1 MECILINNNIILKS
15 KQLAL
20 YTSIYVSKFLW
31 VENLEGEEE
40 TEAREAMS
48 ESIEGIEYL
57 LKVLKL
63 DFNKA
68 AFEES
73 LASHNRDSLTDE
85 ITWFFKNDIF
95 SKQLNLKYGKYAE
108 LVYMITILTAFNKG
122 IVSSLAMDVS
132 YEFLS
137 DDTEEEH
144 RWIEM
149 LNESK
154 NSFSAYLNFIN
165 LNKYNIQ
172 NFIPE
177 LSPMLYDINL
187 IDINNEEITNENS
200 DTHLEYF
207 ESVDEILNR
216 GLNALSPYYFI
227 QLDRLERGKTLIN
240 NLLECKPG
248 KGKKNWQDYEEI
260 CIKILNFLFVPPFSE
275 VKEQSRTE
283 SGDTRRDGVLPNNKF
298 TGFWEVIRHEFQSK
312 HIICEF
318 KNYAADVGKDQ
329 LNQLRIYLSRPT
341 VGRFGMLFLRKKPS
355 KKLLEA
361 RKRAYEESNILILLL
376 DDETVVEMIKMA
388 IYADSAEEVLEN
400 LKIQFELT
408 Y

>member
-1 MECILINNNIILKS
+1 MINNNVILKS

-20 YTSIYVSKFLW
+20 YTSMYVSKFFWLDS
-31 VENLEGEEE
+31 LEGDEK
-40 TEAREAMS
+40 TEALEVMS

-63 DFNKA
+63 NFDKVTFQ
-68 AFEES
+68 ES
-73 LASHNRDSLTDE
+73 LENSNYNSLTDE
-85 ITWFFKNDIF
+85 IKWLLSNDLF
-95 SKQLNLKYGKYAE
+95 GNQLNSKYGNYAQ
-108 LVYMITILTAFNKG
+108 LVYSLTISTAFNKG
-122 IVSSLAMDVS
+122 IVSLLAMDIS
-132 YEFLS
+132 YESLS
-137 DDTEEEH
+137 KDIEEAKH
-144 RWIEM
+144 WIGL

-154 NSFSAYLNFIN
+154 VVFSAYLDIINSNRNF
-165 LNKYNIQ
+165 IQ
-172 NFIPE
+172 NFLPE
-177 LSPMLYDINL
+177 LLQMLNEINS
-187 IDINNEEITNENS
+187 IEFINEEIAFENPNK
-200 DTHLEYF
+200 HLEYF
-207 ESVDEILNR
+207 KFIDEILTQ

-227 QLDRLERGKTLIN
+227 QLDRLDRGKTLIN
-240 NLLECKPG
+240 TLLKCKPG
-248 KGKKNWQDYEEI
+248 KKNWTDYEEI
-260 CIKILNFLFVPPFSE
+260 CIKTLNFLFVPPFSE

-283 SGDTRRDGVLPNNKF
+283 SGDIRRDGVLPNNKF
-298 TGFWEVIRHEFQSK
+298 TGFWEMIRHEFQSK

-318 KNYAADVGKDQ
+318 KNYAVDVGKDQ

-376 DDETVVEMIKMA
+376 DDETVIEMIKMA
-388 IYADSAEEVLEN
+388 IYADSAEEVLED